1 MSEQLLI
8 AESLLDWIE
17 ITVAEVYCKDFSE
30 EELKQKCRRIRSF
43 IKGYRAGEKQ
53 IADLM
58 LQEEWQE
65 VRQYAFK
72 LKSEVH

>member
-1 MSEQLLI
+1 MSQQLLI

-17 ITVAEVYCKDFSE
+17 ITMAEMYYKDFSE
-30 EELKQKCRRIRSF
+30 EELKQKCKRIRSF
-43 IKGYRAGEKQ
+43 IKGYRAGEEQ

-65 VRQYAFK
+65 VRRYAFK
-72 LKSEVH
+72 LKADVH

>member
-1 MSEQLLI
+1 MSQQLLI

-17 ITVAEVYCKDFSE
+17 ITVAEMYYKDFSE
-30 EELKQKCRRIRSF
+30 EELKQKCKRIRSF
-43 IKGYRAGEKQ
+43 IKGYRASEQQ
-53 IADLM
+53 ISDLM

-72 LKSEVH
+72 LKSAAH

>member
-17 ITVAEVYCKDFSE
+17 ITVAEMYSKDLPE

-43 IKGYRAGEKQ
+43 IKGYRAGEQQ

-65 VRQYAFK
+65 VRRYAFR

>member
-1 MSEQLLI
+1 MSQQLLI

-17 ITVAEVYCKDFSE
+17 ITMAEMYYKDFSE
-30 EELKQKCRRIRSF
+30 EELKQKCKRIRSF
-43 IKGYRAGEKQ
+43 IKGYRAGEEQ
-53 IADLM
+53 IAELM

-65 VRQYAFK
+65 VRQCAFK

>member
-17 ITVAEVYCKDFSE
+17 ITVAEMYSKDFSE

-43 IKGYRAGEKQ
+43 IKGYRAGEQQ

-65 VRQYAFK
+65 VRRYAFR

>member
-1 MSEQLLI
+1 MSQQLLV

-17 ITVAEVYCKDFSE
+17 ITMAEMYYKDFSE
-30 EELKQKCRRIRSF
+30 EELKQKCKRIRSF
-43 IKGYRAGEKQ
+43 IKGYRAGEEQ

-65 VRQYAFK
+65 VRQYAFR
-72 LKSEVH
+72 LKTETH

>member
-17 ITVAEVYCKDFSE
+17 ITVAEMYSKDFSE
-30 EELKQKCRRIRSF
+30 EELKQKSRRIRSF

-65 VRQYAFK
+65 GRQYAFK

>member
-1 MSEQLLI
+1 MSQQLLI

-17 ITVAEVYCKDFSE
+17 ITMAEMYYKDFSE
-30 EELKQKCRRIRSF
+30 EELKQKCKRIRSF
-43 IKGYRAGEKQ
+43 IKGYRAGEEQ
-53 IADLM
+53 ISDLM
-58 LQEEWQE
+58 LQDEWQE

>member
-17 ITVAEVYCKDFSE
+17 ITVAEMYSKDFSE

-43 IKGYRAGEKQ
+43 IKGYRAGEQQ
-53 IADLM
+53 ISDLM
-58 LQEEWQE
+58 LQDEWQE